1 MDATTVFLQALVS
14 GILNGG
20 IYALVAIGLTFI
32 WGVMNIVNF
41 AHGSMMML
49 GMYISFWLFTLLGV
63 DPYLSLLFSIPLL
76 FFFGVLTEKF
86 LIEPVLDSQPFIQVV
101 LTMGLMLLL
110 ENLATIF
117 FSPDYRAV
125 TVSYGSSTFA
135 IGGIRVHV
143 PRLMATIAA
152 LLITGL
158 LYIFLKKTDLGK
170 AIRAASQQKEGAMLV
185 GIDVKYVYA
194 IAFGIGT
201 ASVGAAGS
209 LVIPFFYAEPH
220 VGLVFVT
227 IAFVIVVMGGFGNFV
242 GALISGFIIGIIESL
257 GAIFMP
263 GSTKH
268 VITFGVFILLLLFRP
283 LGLLGK

>member
-1 MDATTVFLQALVS
+1 MGMTTVIFQALVS

-49 GMYISFWLFTLLGV
+49 GMYISFWLFTLLGI
-63 DPYLSLLFSIPLL
+63 DPYLSLLFSIPTL
-76 FFFGVLTEKF
+76 FFFGMATEKY
-86 LIEPVLDSQPFIQVV
+86 LVQPVLEGQPFIQVV

-117 FSPDYRAV
+117 FTPDYRAV

-143 PRLMATIAA
+143 PRLLATIAA
-152 LLITGL
+152 LLITGI
-158 LYIFLKKTDLGK
+158 LYVFLKKTDLGK

-185 GIDVKYVYA
+185 GIDVRYVYA
-194 IAFGIGT
+194 VAFGIGT

-220 VGLVFVT
+220 VGLVFLT
-227 IAFVIVVMGGFGNFV
+227 IAFVIVVMGGFGNFI

-257 GAIFMP
+257 GGIFMP

-268 VITFGVFILLLLFRP
+268 VITFGVFILLLLFKP

>member
-1 MDATTVFLQALVS
+1 MTTVIFQALVS

-49 GMYISFWLFTLLGV
+49 GMYISFWLFTLLGI
-63 DPYLSLLFSIPLL
+63 DPYLSLLFSIPTL
-76 FFFGVLTEKF
+76 FFFGMATEKY
-86 LIEPVLDSQPFIQVV
+86 LVQPVLAGQPFIQVV

-117 FSPDYRAV
+117 FTPDYRAI

-135 IGGIRVHV
+135 IAGVRVHV
-143 PRLMATIAA
+143 PRLLATIAA
-152 LLITGL
+152 LLISGI
-158 LYIFLKKTDLGK
+158 LYVFLKKTDLGK

-185 GIDVKYVYA
+185 GIDVRHVYA
-194 IAFGIGT
+194 VAFGIGT

-209 LVIPFFYAEPH
+209 LVLPFFYAEPH
-220 VGLVFVT
+220 VGLVFLT
-227 IAFVIVVMGGFGNFV
+227 IAFVIVVMGGFGNFI

-257 GAIFMP
+257 GGIFMP

-268 VITFGVFILLLLFRP
+268 VITFGVFILLLLFKP

>member
-1 MDATTVFLQALVS
+1 MSMTTVIFQALVS

-49 GMYISFWLFTLLGV
+49 GMYISFWLFTLLGI
-63 DPYLSLLFSIPLL
+63 DPYLSLLFSIPTL
-76 FFFGVLTEKF
+76 FFFGMATEKY
-86 LIEPVLDSQPFIQVV
+86 LVQPVLAGQPFIQVV

-117 FSPDYRAV
+117 FTPDYRAI

-135 IGGIRVHV
+135 IAGVRVHV
-143 PRLMATIAA
+143 PRLLATIAA
-152 LLITGL
+152 LLISGI
-158 LYIFLKKTDLGK
+158 LYVFLKKTDLGK

-185 GIDVKYVYA
+185 GIDVRHVYA
-194 IAFGIGT
+194 VAFGIGT

-209 LVIPFFYAEPH
+209 LVLPFFYAEPH
-220 VGLVFVT
+220 VGLVFLT
-227 IAFVIVVMGGFGNFV
+227 IAFVIVVMGGFGNFI

-257 GAIFMP
+257 GGIFMP

-268 VITFGVFILLLLFRP
+268 VITFGVFILLLLFKP